1 MKSEGVIFLLFTF
14 HFSLFFVPLHPIMGR
29 KIVLLIFLVLQ
40 TALAGAQ
47 QTDNEK
53 QARRIFNQ
61 AYNQVF
67 GDQGATLHYDV
78 NIIGI
83 YKTSGT
89 IWYKGK
95 KQKFVDERVNTW
107 NDGTTAYMAFRK
119 KKEVQIHHANSDKK
133 DKYSGKFKFHPED
146 FDYSIGEDDGM
157 FLLTLKQ
164 KKKAK
169 GSIKVI
175 KAWVTK
181 KGYEPVRLRI
191 KVAFIWTTVT
201 VSDFRT
207 GGITD
212 DLFVFPLNQYKDWK
226 FVDKRKE

>member
-1 MKSEGVIFLLFTF
+1 MR
-14 HFSLFFVPLHPIMGR
+14 R
-29 KIVLLIFLVLQ
+29 KIVLLVILALQ
-40 TALAGAQ
+40 TVALCAQ
-47 QTDNEK
+47 QTANEK

-67 GDQGATLHYDV
+67 GEQGATLHYDV

-107 NDGTTAYMAFRK
+107 NDGQTAYMAFRK
-119 KKEVQIHHANSDKK
+119 KKEVHIHHANSDKK
-133 DKYSGKFKFHPED
+133 DKYSGKFKFNLDD
-146 FDYSIGEDDGM
+146 FDYSIAEDDGM
-157 FLLTLKQ
+157 FLITLKQ

-169 GSIKVI
+169 GTIKVV

-191 KVAFIWTTVT
+191 KVSIIWTTV
-201 VSDFRT
+201 SISNFKA
-207 GGITD
+207 GGID
-212 DLFVFPLNQYKDWK
+212 DDIFIFPRNQYKDWK
-226 FVDKRKE
+226 FIDKRNE

>member
-1 MKSEGVIFLLFTF
+1 MR
-14 HFSLFFVPLHPIMGR
+14 R
-29 KIVLLIFLVLQ
+29 KIVLLVILALQ
-40 TALAGAQ
+40 TVVLCAQ
-47 QTDNEK
+47 QTANEK

-67 GDQGATLHYDV
+67 GEQGATLHYDV

-107 NDGTTAYMAFRK
+107 NDGQTAYMAFRK
-119 KKEVQIHHANSDKK
+119 KKEVHIHHANSDKK
-133 DKYSGKFKFHPED
+133 DKYSGKFKFNLDD
-146 FDYSIGEDDGM
+146 FDYSIAEDDGL
-157 FLLTLKQ
+157 FLITLKQ

-169 GSIKVI
+169 GTIKVV

-191 KVAFIWTTVT
+191 KVSIIWTTV
-201 VSDFRT
+201 SISNFKA
-207 GGITD
+207 GGID
-212 DLFVFPLNQYKDWK
+212 DNLFVFPRNQYKDWK
-226 FVDKRKE
+226 FIDKRNE

>member
-1 MKSEGVIFLLFTF
+1 MR
-14 HFSLFFVPLHPIMGR
+14 R
-29 KIVLLIFLVLQ
+29 KIVLLVILALQ
-40 TALAGAQ
+40 TVALCAQ
-47 QTDNEK
+47 QTANEK

-67 GDQGATLHYDV
+67 GEQGATLHYDV

-107 NDGTTAYMAFRK
+107 NDGQTAYMAFRK
-119 KKEVQIHHANSDKK
+119 KKEVHIHHANSDKK
-133 DKYSGKFKFHPED
+133 DKYSGKFKFDLDD
-146 FDYSIGEDDGM
+146 FDYSIAEDDGM
-157 FLLTLKQ
+157 FLITLKQ

-169 GSIKVI
+169 GTIKVV

-191 KVAFIWTTVT
+191 KVSIIWTTV
-201 VSDFRT
+201 SISNFKA
-207 GGITD
+207 GGID
-212 DLFVFPLNQYKDWK
+212 DDIFVFPRNQYKDWK
-226 FVDKRKE
+226 FIDKRNE